1 MITSQEES
9 RWVRKLQQG
18 NERAFSEFF
27 DCYRSKIY
35 HLALKFMNDPTE
47 AEEVV
52 QEVMLTVFRRVDS
65 FQGQSRLSTWVYRV
79 TVNAAL
85 MRLRSKKRENHL
97 PLEDPLLETEDSSG
111 HFSTLA
117 EDWPRLQG
125 LVEEPE
131 QELSRK
137 ELAEQLSEALDEME
151 ADKRRTFLLKNLYG
165 FSDQEIS
172 QFLQLSIP
180 ALKSQLY
187 RSRSF
192 LRKRLKDYVRLN
204 LAA

>member
-1 MITSQEES
+1 MNSEDS
-9 RWVRKLQQG
+9 RWVRGLKDG

-27 DCYRSKIY
+27 SRYRAKIY
-35 HLALKFMNDPTE
+35 HLALKIVKDPME

-85 MRLRSKKRENHL
+85 MRLRTRKRENSRRI
-97 PLEDPLLETEDSSG
+97 EDSFLEPEDSPAGSRAGSDG
-111 HFSTLA
+111 HPCASPA
-117 EDWPRLQG
+117 EQ
-125 LVEEPE
+125 PE

-137 ELAEQLSEALDEME
+137 ELRERLALALSEMAPE
-151 ADKRRTFLLKNLYG
+151 KRRTFLLKNLYG
-165 FSDQEIS
+165 LSDLELS
-172 QFLQLSIP
+172 RLVQLSVP

-187 RSRSF
+187 RSRAF
-192 LRKRLKDYVRLN
+192 LRKRLQEYVQQN